1 MKRFLTAAFFIA
13 LVALLA
19 ACGVLN
25 ANSAAAQETATPTG
39 STSRTQRSE
48 SVQVNETAAKVDVVT
63 ANNGSGTAATA
74 APSATAAPAAETPAT
89 GDIPVIYLAF
99 SVGLIL
105 ICSGGLL
112 MLHKI

>member
-25 ANSAAAQETATPTG
+25 VGNAAAQATATPTG

-48 SVQVNETAAKVDVVT
+48 AVKVDETAAKVDIVT
-63 ANNGSGTAATA
+63 AQGGSSSATA
-74 APSATAAPAAETPAT
+74 APSSTAAPAADTPAT
-89 GDIPVIYLAF
+89 GDIPVMYLAF
-99 SVGLIL
+99 AVGLIL

-112 MLHKI
+112 MLRRI